1 MNKNVRVTYKTQLHR
16 DAAQH
21 AAPLRM
27 ALSIFSAVAALTL
40 HGGVVAWYHFDEVAP
55 GTPVTSDVR
64 FLNAVD
70 PTKLPGTPYSVGEP
84 GTTSYGTLGNI
95 ASFMPT
101 ATNDVADTVYVV
113 DPVGGTTNR
122 NERSLYFTYADDLAN
137 NKPARY
143 GGCVQVA
150 SDSSLSLNEVTVEFF
165 VRPLR
170 LGTMTNNG
178 WQLVAKQSSGN
189 NATFTYSI
197 CLGNDSNEG
206 MPYVNCYDSSGTLM
220 NTTGVSKFK
229 SSRSILD
236 GRWHHVALTVSN
248 TVAKLYVDYALAKS
262 VTLTEPLFYNDTAP
276 LYIGASQQDIYK
288 PGGFIDEVRI
298 SDTMLAPSQFQRYH
312 DPAPT
317 RFSVGFEG
325 SLDAAVIDPYR
336 SSGGASPVLAGTGGK
351 MGDDHSKP
359 AFSAVEFPGPRIVDG
374 LGNVLRKTNTRA
386 LRFVG
391 STVHYPHNPGLEMA
405 EMTAEFFM
413 KHEAAD
419 NYASLLRFN
428 QATNNW
434 GATPIWNIGYTS
446 TGNEIQMRIDTTKK
460 TNQVKSF
467 GSTFLDGKWHHV
479 AVTFQQGATS
489 VTVRMYDNYSQVGT
503 DWSIA
508 GRLNYANGS
517 CLGVG
522 TTTPLTPPR
531 GFTGWIDE
539 IRISRGVLPVDAF
552 MRILS
557 GFTVILR

>member
-1 MNKNVRVTYKTQLHR
+1 MKSRF
-16 DAAQH
+16 
-21 AAPLRM
+21 
-27 ALSIFSAVAALTL
+27 IIVAAAFGAAGSLDAGT
-40 HGGVVAWYHFDEVAP
+40 VAWYHLDEVAP

-84 GTTSYGTLGNI
+84 GTTRYGTLGNI

-150 SDSSLSLNEVTVEFF
+150 SDSSLSLADVTVEFF

-170 LGTMTNNG
+170 LTEKTNNG

-189 NATFTYSI
+189 SKFTYSF
-197 CLGNDSNEG
+197 CLDYNGK
-206 MPYVNCYDSSGTLM
+206 PFVNCYDSSGTLM
-220 NTTGVSKFK
+220 NTTGSSKFVGSK
-229 SSRSILD
+229 SILD
-236 GRWHHVALTVSN
+236 GRWHHVALTA
-248 TVAKLYVDYALAKS
+248 TGTTAALYVDHVLAKS
-262 VTLTEPLFYNDTAP
+262 VTLTEPLVYNDTAP
-276 LYIGASQQDIYK
+276 LYIGASQMGYYV

-298 SDTMLAPSQFQRYH
+298 SDEALEPSQFLRYR
-312 DPAPT
+312 DT
-317 RFSVGFEG
+317 STTCFSAGFEG

-359 AFSAVEFPGPRIVDG
+359 AFSAVEFPGPCIVDG

-391 STVHYPHNPGLEMA
+391 STVHYPHNPDLEMA
-405 EMTAEFFM
+405 EMTVEFFM
-413 KHEAAD
+413 KHEAAEGW
-419 NYASLLRFN
+419 AGLLRFN
-428 QATNNW
+428 QSSSNW
-434 GATPIWNIGYTS
+434 GATPIWSIGFNWDGSKLY
-446 TGNEIQMRIDTTKK
+446 MRIDPTTDNGATTTQYAKE
-460 TNQVKSF
+460 F
-467 GSTFLDGKWHHV
+467 GSTFLDGRWHHV
-479 AVTFQQGATS
+479 AVTFQQGETS
-489 VTVRMYDNYSQVGT
+489 LTVRMYDNYSQVGK
-503 DWSIA
+503 DWTIA
-508 GRLNYANGS
+508 GRLNYAKGS

-522 TTTPLTPPR
+522 TSSMTR

-539 IRISRGVLPVDAF
+539 VRISRGVLPVEKF
-552 MRILS
+552 MRIRS
-557 GFTVILR
+557 GFIVILR